1 MKTYN
6 VTITETLQRT
16 ILVEADNEQHA
27 LNMVQDDYNNENIV
41 LDYSDFKKVDFD
53 AERILWEENI
63 SLKR

>member
-1 MKTYN
+1 MNKQKQYN

-41 LDYSDFKKVDFD
+41 LDYSDFQNVEFD
-53 AERILWEENI
+53 AERIL
-63 SLKR
+63 

>member
-6 VTITETLQRT
+6 VIITETLQRT

-53 AERILWEENI
+53 AERIL
-63 SLKR
+63 

>member
-27 LNMVQDDYNNENIV
+27 LNMVQDDYNNDNIV
-41 LDYSDFKKVDFD
+41 LDYSDFQNVEFD
-53 AERILWEENI
+53 AERIL
-63 SLKR
+63 

>member
-6 VTITETLQRT
+6 VTITEILQRT

-27 LNMVQDDYNNENIV
+27 LNMVQDDYDNENIV

-53 AERILWEENI
+53 AERIL
-63 SLKR
+63 

>member
-16 ILVEADNEQHA
+16 ILVEADNEQQA

-53 AERILWEENI
+53 AERIL
-63 SLKR
+63 

>member
-27 LNMVQDDYNNENIV
+27 LNMVQDDYDNANIV

-53 AERILWEENI
+53 AERVL
-63 SLKR
+63 

>member
-27 LNMVQDDYNNENIV
+27 LNMVKDDYDNENIV

-53 AERILWEENI
+53 TERIL
-63 SLKR
+63 

>member
-27 LNMVQDDYNNENIV
+27 LNMVQDDYDNENIV

-63 SLKR
+63 YLKR

>member
-27 LNMVQDDYNNENIV
+27 LNIVQDYYNNENIV

-53 AERILWEENI
+53 AERIL
-63 SLKR
+63 

>member
-27 LNMVQDDYNNENIV
+27 LNMVKDDYNNENIV

-53 AERILWEENI
+53 AERIL
-63 SLKR
+63 